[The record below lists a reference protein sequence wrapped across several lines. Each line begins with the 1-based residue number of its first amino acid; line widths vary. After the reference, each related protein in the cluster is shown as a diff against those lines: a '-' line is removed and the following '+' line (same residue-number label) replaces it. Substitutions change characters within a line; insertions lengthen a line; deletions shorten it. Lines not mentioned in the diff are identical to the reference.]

1 MQHFR
6 YTAKKRKI
14 QLTRGTKK
22 LTSRRKKLDR
32 FRKSTRNNS
41 LTSDRAV
48 KDFSENLLMAML
60 GIEFLKMKFDSNA
73 DDRISKLI
81 EDSSYHVEAM
91 LVVQEEIVKPRLVGD
106 ANLDALTDILRTV
119 NQNLIEATKF

>member
-1 MQHFR
+1 M
-6 YTAKKRKI
+6 
-14 QLTRGTKK
+14 
-22 LTSRRKKLDR
+22 SRRKKLDR

-91 LVVQEEIVKPRLVGD
+91 LVVQEEIVKPRSVGD
-106 ANLDALTDILRTV
+106 ANLDALTDTLRIV

>member
-1 MQHFR
+1 MS
-6 YTAKKRKI
+6 K
-14 QLTRGTKK
+14 
-22 LTSRRKKLDR
+22 RKKLNR

-48 KDFSENLLMAML
+48 KDFAENLLMAML
-60 GIEFLKMKFDSNA
+60 GIEFLKMKFDSDA

-91 LVVQEEIVKPRLVGD
+91 LVVQEEMVKPRLVGD
-106 ANLDALTDILRTV
+106 ANLDALTDTLRAV
-119 NQNLIEATKF
+119 NQNLIDAMQFERD

>member
-1 MQHFR
+1 M
-6 YTAKKRKI
+6 
-14 QLTRGTKK
+14 
-22 LTSRRKKLDR
+22 SRRKKLDR

-106 ANLDALTDILRTV
+106 ANLDALTDTLRTV

>member
-1 MQHFR
+1 M
-6 YTAKKRKI
+6 
-14 QLTRGTKK
+14 
-22 LTSRRKKLDR
+22 SRRKKLDR

-48 KDFSENLLMAML
+48 KDFSENLFMAML

-81 EDSSYHVEAM
+81 EDSRYHVEAM
-91 LVVQEEIVKPRLVGD
+91 LVVQEEIVKPRSVGD
-106 ANLDALTDILRTV
+106 ANLDALTDTLRIV

>member
-1 MQHFR
+1 M
-6 YTAKKRKI
+6 
-14 QLTRGTKK
+14 
-22 LTSRRKKLDR
+22 SRRKKLDR

-91 LVVQEEIVKPRLVGD
+91 LVVQEEMVKPRLVGD
-106 ANLDALTDILRTV
+106 ANLDALTDTLLIV

>member
-1 MQHFR
+1 M
-6 YTAKKRKI
+6 
-14 QLTRGTKK
+14 
-22 LTSRRKKLDR
+22 SRRKKLDR

-60 GIEFLKMKFDSNA
+60 RIEFLKMKFDSNA

-91 LVVQEEIVKPRLVGD
+91 LVVQEEMVKPRLVGD
-106 ANLDALTDILRTV
+106 ANLDALTDTLRTV

>member
-1 MQHFR
+1 M
-6 YTAKKRKI
+6 
-14 QLTRGTKK
+14 
-22 LTSRRKKLDR
+22 SRRKKLDR

-48 KDFSENLLMAML
+48 KDFSENLLMTML

-91 LVVQEEIVKPRLVGD
+91 LVVQEEIVKLRLVGD
-106 ANLDALTDILRTV
+106 ANLDALTDTLRTV

>member
-22 LTSRRKKLDR
+22 LMSRRKKLDR

>member
-1 MQHFR
+1 M
-6 YTAKKRKI
+6 
-14 QLTRGTKK
+14 
-22 LTSRRKKLDR
+22 SRRKKLDR
-32 FRKSTRNNS
+32 FRKSTHNNS

-91 LVVQEEIVKPRLVGD
+91 LVVQEEMVKPRLVGD
-106 ANLDALTDILRTV
+106 ANLDALTDTLRTV

>member
-1 MQHFR
+1 M
-6 YTAKKRKI
+6 
-14 QLTRGTKK
+14 
-22 LTSRRKKLDR
+22 SRRKKLDR

>member
-1 MQHFR
+1 M
-6 YTAKKRKI
+6 
-14 QLTRGTKK
+14 
-22 LTSRRKKLDR
+22 SRRKKLDR

-48 KDFSENLLMAML
+48 KDFSENLLMTML

-106 ANLDALTDILRTV
+106 ANLDALTDTLRTV

>member
-1 MQHFR
+1 M
-6 YTAKKRKI
+6 
-14 QLTRGTKK
+14 
-22 LTSRRKKLDR
+22 SRRKKLDR

-91 LVVQEEIVKPRLVGD
+91 LVVQEEMVKPRLVGD
-106 ANLDALTDILRTV
+106 ANLDALTDTLRTV

>member
-1 MQHFR
+1 M
-6 YTAKKRKI
+6 
-14 QLTRGTKK
+14 
-22 LTSRRKKLDR
+22 SRRKKLDR

-48 KDFSENLLMAML
+48 RDFSENLLMAML

-91 LVVQEEIVKPRLVGD
+91 LVVQEEMVKPRLVGD
-106 ANLDALTDILRTV
+106 ANLDALTDTLRTV

>member
-1 MQHFR
+1 MS
-6 YTAKKRKI
+6 K
-14 QLTRGTKK
+14 
-22 LTSRRKKLDR
+22 RKKLNR

-48 KDFSENLLMAML
+48 KDFAENLLMTML
-60 GIEFLKMKFDSNA
+60 GIEFLKMKFESNA

-91 LVVQEEIVKPRLVGD
+91 LVVQEEMVKPRLVGD

-119 NQNLIEATKF
+119 NQNLIDATKFERD